1 MPRLLSQY
9 CFRHVA
15 FMLFLISA
23 AAHGQDKAAYSSAWR
38 GVAFETP
45 VAFSAP
51 IDAGLDAVAFVHPP
65 DQGIGKGRME
75 LTLIAFSK
83 DMQESLGGSDADCYS
98 YALSVF
104 FGSLGGKVAND
115 SSMRVFLDQVTV
127 GRRFALEIPGQRTVE
142 MTLVPLFDGSK
153 TLIALTRF
161 PGASE
166 KEAEAVML
174 ALSRT
179 FRETTAR

>member
-9 CFRHVA
+9 CLRHIV
-15 FMLFLISA
+15 FLLLLLSS
-23 AAHGQDKAAYSSAWR
+23 AAHGQEKAAYSSAWR

-65 DQGIGKGRME
+65 DKGLGNGRME
-75 LTLIAFSK
+75 IVLLAFSK
-83 DMQESLGGSDADCYS
+83 EMQESLGGSDADCYS
-98 YALSVF
+98 YALTVF
-104 FGSLGGKVAND
+104 FGAGGGKLAKD
-115 SSMRVFLDQVTV
+115 SSIRVLLDQVTV
-127 GRRFALEIPGQRTVE
+127 GRRFSMDIPAQRTVE
-142 MTLVPLFDGSK
+142 MYLVPLSDGSK

-161 PGASE
+161 PGAVE
-166 KEAEAVML
+166 KDAEEAML
-174 ALSRT
+174 SLSRT